1 MTDGL
6 DDAEG
11 TIDPPFTLG
20 PYSPATR
27 AGNLVFASAQSGV
40 DPATNE
46 VPPGGFEAECRQ
58 AFANLSRTLKA
69 AGAEL
74 DEVVKVTVL
83 YTDLSYLPVINEIF
97 TEVFP
102 NHPPAR
108 TAAVVRLAGDR
119 RIAIDAIAAT
129 S

>member
-1 MTDGL
+1 MTDGHS
-6 DDAEG
+6 DAAE
-11 TIDPPFTLG
+11 PAFTLG

-27 AGNLVFASAQSGV
+27 AGNLVFTSAQSGV

-74 DEVVKVTVL
+74 AEVVKMTVL

-97 TEVFP
+97 TETFP
-102 NHPPAR
+102 DTPPAR
-108 TAAVVRLAGDR
+108 TAAVVRLAGNR